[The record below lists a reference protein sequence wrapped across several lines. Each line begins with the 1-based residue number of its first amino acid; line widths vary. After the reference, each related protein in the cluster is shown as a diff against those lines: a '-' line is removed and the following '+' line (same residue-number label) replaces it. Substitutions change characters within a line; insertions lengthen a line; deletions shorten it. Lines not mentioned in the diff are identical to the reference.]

1 LHLDFYQYP
10 QILNS
15 TRKKKDWRSSK
26 MFPRLVLVGFMAGLS
41 VGESMILLHW
51 FTLSSRFHRC
61 PHEPPQY
68 LTTVFSLPSPT
79 GSISQIYPRAA
90 TFTRAGKESAGQGKW
105 SLGTGGNGGQFGPI
119 QPDPGHTGQGSGKQ
133 VGNGNGGSK
142 PGQNFEPGH
151 PKHRKGHP
159 RNR

>member
-1 LHLDFYQYP
+1 
-10 QILNS
+10 
-15 TRKKKDWRSSK
+15 

-41 VGESMILLHW
+41 V
-51 FTLSSRFHRC
+51 
-61 PHEPPQY
+61 
-68 LTTVFSLPSPT
+68 VFSLPSPT